1 MHKLLVGVAVAMVAM
16 GCAGPWATPSP
27 PWIGQDALPDNAESK
42 DDAVVQ
48 LDSGAVRGVVAD
60 DYRLFQGIPF
70 ARPPVGELRWQS
82 PREPDKWA
90 GVRDATKSGS
100 PCAQLPPGGA
110 EPGGAEASGP
120 AAQGGSEDCLYLN
133 VTTPRTT
140 QHGLKPV
147 IVWLHGGGL
156 STGSANDDDARRLAR
171 SGDVVVVSPEY
182 RLSVFGFFGHPG
194 LDGSGG
200 FGLEDQ
206 QAALRWVKRNAAAF
220 GGDPERVTLMGI
232 SGGANAVCM
241 HLTAPASRGLFE
253 RAFLQSGSCSMTIHP
268 NGFQLNDPGGGP
280 LVSLADAERRG
291 ATVAATVGCADP
303 GTAIACLRTKS
314 PTELL
319 TSWQGATIQTP
330 AAFGGRVLPT
340 DPRIALARG
349 DFHRVPVVTGTTRDE
364 STVNSYS
371 LPQPFTDERY
381 RSLLDESFGAQAEPI
396 AAAYPSSGYASPAQA
411 WSTVATDRIWAC
423 PQLTD
428 AQSLAR
434 WTPTYMYSFADQ
446 NAPHGY
452 FQFPDGVPSGAFHSS
467 DLAYYFDVAGFEATF
482 TPDQER
488 LIQEMIGYLS
498 RFAMTGDPNGANLP
512 RWEPLH
518 GSNAQSLAPAA
529 IEQVDVAA
537 EHNCAFWAG
546 L

>member
-1 MHKLLVGVAVAMVAM
+1 MRKLLVGVAVAMVAM
-16 GCAGPWATPSP
+16 GCSSPSAAPSP
-27 PWIGQDALPDNAESK
+27 PSIGPGAPPDNGK
-42 DDAVVQ
+42 MHDDAVVQ
-48 LDSGAVRGVVAD
+48 TDSGAVRGLVAED
-60 DYRLFQGIPF
+60 HRLFQGIPF
-70 ARPPVGELRWQS
+70 AKPPVGELRWQ
-82 PREPDKWA
+82 PPQEPDRWTD
-90 GVRDATKSGS
+90 VRDATKQSS

-110 EPGGAEASGP
+110 EPGGAETSGP
-120 AAQGGSEDCLYLN
+120 AAQAGSEDCLYLK
-133 VTTPRTT
+133 VTTPRST

-156 STGSANDDDARRLAR
+156 SIGSANDDDARRLAHN
-171 SGDVVVVSPEY
+171 GDVVVVSPEY

-206 QAALRWVKRNAAAF
+206 QAALRWVQRNAAAF

-232 SGGANAVCM
+232 SGGAHAVCM
-241 HLTAPASRGLFE
+241 NLTAPGSRGLFE

-268 NGFQLNDPGGGP
+268 NGYQLNDPGGGP
-280 LVSLADAERRG
+280 LVSLADAEQRG
-291 ATVAATVGCADP
+291 ATVATRLGCADP
-303 GTAIACLRTKS
+303 DTAIACMRTKS

-319 TSWQGATIQTP
+319 TNWQGATIQTP
-330 AAFGGRVLPT
+330 AAFGGHVLPT
-340 DPRIALARG
+340 DPRIALTRG
-349 DFHRVPVVTGTTRDE
+349 DFHRVPIITGNTQDE

-371 LPQPFTDERY
+371 LPQPFSDERY
-381 RSLLDESFGAQAEPI
+381 RSLLDESFGAQAETI
-396 AAAYPSSGYASPAQA
+396 AAEYPSSRYASPAQA
-411 WSTVATDRIWAC
+411 WSTVATDRIWTC

-428 AQSLAR
+428 AQSMAR

-452 FQFPDGVPSGAFHSS
+452 FQFPDDVPSGAFHSS

-488 LIQEMIGYLS
+488 LIQDMTSYLS
-498 RFAMTGDPNGANLP
+498 RFAATGNPNGADLP
-512 RWEPLH
+512 PWKPLH
-518 GSNAQSLAPAA
+518 GSNAQSLAPTA
-529 IEQVDVAA
+529 IEQVNTADQ
-537 EHNCAFWAG
+537 HHCAFWAG

>member
-1 MHKLLVGVAVAMVAM
+1 MQKLLVGVAVAIVAM
-16 GCAGPWATPSP
+16 GCASPRTAPSP
-27 PWIGQDALPDNAESK
+27 PWIDQNAPPG
-42 DDAVVQ
+42 DAVVQ
-48 LDSGAVRGVVAD
+48 IDSGAVRGLVTED
-60 DYRLFQGIPF
+60 HRLFRGIPF
-70 ARPPVGELRWQS
+70 AKPPVGELRWQS
-82 PREPDKWA
+82 PQEPDGWTD
-90 GVRDATKSGS
+90 VRDATRHAG

-110 EPGGAEASGP
+110 EPGGAADSGP
-120 AAQGGSEDCLYLN
+120 AAQSGSEDCLYLN
-133 VTTPRTT
+133 VTTPRAT
-140 QHGLKPV
+140 QQGLKPV

-156 STGSANDDDARRLAR
+156 SIGSANDDDARRLAGG
-171 SGDVVVVSPEY
+171 GDVVVVSPEY

-206 QAALRWVKRNAAAF
+206 QAALRWVKRNVAAF
-220 GGDPERVTLMGI
+220 GGDPQRVTLMGI

-253 RAFLQSGSCSMTIHP
+253 RAFLQSGSCSMTIHRH
-268 NGFQLNDPGGGP
+268 GFQLNDPGGGP
-280 LVSLADAERRG
+280 LVSLADAEQRG
-291 ATVAATVGCADP
+291 ATVAATLGCADP
-303 GTAIACLRTKS
+303 GTAVACLRAKS

-319 TSWQGATIQTP
+319 TTWQGATVQTP

-349 DFHRVPVVTGTTRDE
+349 DLHRVPVITGTTRDE

-371 LPQPFTDERY
+371 LPRPFTDERY
-381 RSLLDESFGAQAEPI
+381 RALLAESFGAHAETI
-396 AAAYPSSGYASPAQA
+396 AAEYPPSRYTSPAQA
-411 WSTVATDRIWAC
+411 WSTIATDRIWAC

-428 AQSLAR
+428 ARSLAQ
-434 WTPTYMYSFADQ
+434 WTPTYMYSFADR

-452 FQFPDGVPSGAFHSS
+452 FQFPDDVPAGAFHSS
-467 DLAYYFDVAGFEATF
+467 DLAYYFDVAGFETTF

-488 LIQEMIGYLS
+488 LIQDMIGYLS
-498 RFAMTGDPNGANLP
+498 RFAATGSPNGADLP
-512 RWEPLH
+512 WWEPLH
-518 GSNAQSLAPAA
+518 GSNAQSLAPA
-529 IEQVDVAA
+529 IDQVDVAA